1 MKTLKYAVGIIIA
14 VFALVAIFS
23 FMILSKDENKV
34 VNINYSIEQ
43 VWELPKELKEV
54 SGIAWLKDGKIASV
68 QDEEGIIFIY
78 DLEKRKIVDE
88 INFAEEGDYEGIA
101 INDDDAYVLRSDGTI
116 FEILD
121 FRGSNKSTNNFD
133 TGFSAKNNMETLE
146 IDKKDNNLIIAPKD
160 RDRTKD
166 FKGLY
171 QISINSRKT
180 EAIPKIKINMN
191 DAAFKNKK
199 RQKLYNSFNPSDMAI
214 HPKTGEY
221 YVLEGINPKLMILN
235 KSGAIKKIYEL
246 DKKSF
251 AQPEGITFGA
261 DGTLYISNEAGDNA
275 ANIME
280 ISLK

>member
-23 FMILSKDENKV
+23 FMILSKDENKE
-34 VNINYSIEQ
+34 VNINYSIVQ
-43 VWELPKELKEV
+43 VWELPKDLNEV
-54 SGIAWLKDGKIASV
+54 SGIAWLEDGRIASI
-68 QDEEGIIFIY
+68 QDEDGIIFIY
-78 DLEKRKIVDE
+78 DLEKSEIVDE
-88 INFAEEGDYEGIA
+88 INFAKEGDYEGIA
-101 INDDDAYVLRSDGTI
+101 INNEDAYVLRSDGTI

-121 FRGSNKSTNNFD
+121 FRGSNKSTNKFES
-133 TGFSAKNNMETLE
+133 GFSAKNNMETLA
-146 IDKKDNNLIIAPKD
+146 IDKKGNNLIIAPKD
-160 RDRTKD
+160 RDRTED
-166 FKGLY
+166 YKGLY

-191 DAAFKNKK
+191 DNAFKNKK
-199 RQKLYNSFNPSDMAI
+199 RKKLYNSFNPSDMAI
-214 HPKTGEY
+214 HPLTGEY
-221 YVLEGINPKLMILN
+221 YVLDGKKPKLMILN

-251 AQPEGITFGA
+251 AQPEGITFGE